1 MLTLELISSLESK
14 VQNTITE
21 INRLRKENISINQ
34 TLGEFK
40 ELSGKAENELI
51 EARKLISNL
60 QEKNLQLENKILSF
74 NNDQK
79 EIEEVISRT
88 LANLDIIEDQ
98 LLKEGIKEEKTTAA
112 LTKDNQEKEIDI
124 ISTPINDHISDA
136 KEESEQH
143 INSKVSE
150 ATLTDSRE
158 KDLDNSSELDIF

>member
-51 EARKLISNL
+51 EAKKLISNL

-79 EIEEVISRT
+79 EIEEVIGRT

-143 INSKVSE
+143 INTKVSE

>member
-14 VQNTITE
+14 VQTTITE
-21 INRLRKENISINQ
+21 INRLRKENISVNH

-51 EARKLISNL
+51 EAKKLISNL
-60 QEKNLQLENKILSF
+60 QEKNLQLENEILSF

-79 EIEEVISRT
+79 EIEEVIGRT

-98 LLKEGIKEEKTTAA
+98 LLEEGIKEEKTTVA

-124 ISTPINDHISDA
+124 ISTPINEHISDV

-143 INSKVSE
+143 INTKVSE

>member
-60 QEKNLQLENKILSF
+60 QEKNLQLENEILSF

-79 EIEEVISRT
+79 EIEEVIGRT
-88 LANLDIIEDQ
+88 LANLDKIEDQ
-98 LLKEGIKEEKTTAA
+98 LLEEGIKEEKTTLV
-112 LTKDNQEKEIDI
+112 LTKDNQDKEIDI
-124 ISTPINDHISDA
+124 ISNPINEHISDV

-143 INSKVSE
+143 INTKANE

-158 KDLDNSSELDIF
+158 KDIDNSSELDIF